1 MHLFITVSSPYAR
14 IVRVAAMETGL
25 DSRMDVEV
33 VTVRDPKSALL
44 SYNPTGK
51 VPTLRTESG
60 EILSETRIIL
70 EHLDTLHLGEKLL
83 ADKYDLAGRAS
94 EGRIFG
100 CLDGVSTWAR
110 EFMRPEPSRF
120 LWLME
125 VEHARAARCF
135 DFFEKD
141 RALQNDGI
149 RVAQIALGCT
159 VGFADKLLDD
169 FDWRDGRPNLAAWYD
184 AFTERP
190 SMRSTMPKKLKKGDA

>member
-1 MHLFITVSSPYAR
+1 MMHLFVTANSPYAR

-44 SYNPTGK
+44 PYNPTGK

-83 ADKYDLAGRAS
+83 AEKYDLAGRAS

-125 VEHARAARCF
+125 IEHARAARCF

-141 RALQNDGI
+141 RALLNDGN

-159 VGFADKLLDD
+159 VGFADALLDD

-184 AFTERP
+184 AFASRP
-190 SMRSTMPKKLKKGDA
+190 SMQTTMPKKKP

>member
-1 MHLFITVSSPYAR
+1 MMHLFITVNSPYAR
-14 IVRVAAMETGL
+14 IVRVAALETGL
-25 DSRMDVEV
+25 DRRMDIEV
-33 VTVRDPKSALL
+33 VTVRDSRSALL
-44 SYNPTGK
+44 PYNPTGK
-51 VPTLRTESG
+51 VPTLRTDSG

-83 ADKYDLAGRAS
+83 AEKYDLSGRSS
-94 EGRIFG
+94 EGRVFG

-141 RALQNDGI
+141 RALLNDRI

-159 VGFADKLLDD
+159 LSFTDGLLDE

-184 AFTERP
+184 VFSARP
-190 SMRSTMPKKLKKGDA
+190 SMRSTMPKKLKR

>member
-1 MHLFITVSSPYAR
+1 MMHLFITVNSPYAR

-25 DSRMDVEV
+25 ERRMDVEV
-33 VTVRDPKSALL
+33 VTVRDPGSALL
-44 SYNPTGK
+44 PYNPTGK
-51 VPTLRTESG
+51 VPTLRTDSG
-60 EILSETRIIL
+60 EILSETLVIL

-83 ADKYDLAGRAS
+83 AARYDLAGRADQ
-94 EGRIFG
+94 GRVFG

-110 EFMRPEPSRF
+110 EYRRPEPTRF

-141 RALQNDGI
+141 QALLSGRV

-159 VGFADKLLDD
+159 ISYADTFLDE
-169 FDWRDGRPNLAAWYD
+169 FDWRDGRPNLSAWYD
-184 AFTERP
+184 AFAKRP
-190 SMRSTMPKKLKKGDA
+190 SMRSTMPKRRP